1 MRRFFKVEALAKLQ
15 KILGSGKIKTQPE
28 ELFVYGYDATAGL
41 KNQMPLAVVF
51 PESTE
56 EVVEIVKWANEYK
69 IPLYP
74 RGSGTNLSGG
84 TVPTAKGVVVELN
97 RLNKIL
103 EIDLDNLTATVE
115 PGVIINDLNE
125 AVKPYG
131 LIYPPDPGTVTTATM
146 GGSVAECSGGL
157 RGLKYGV
164 TKHYIMGVE
173 AVIGTGELLKFGG
186 KTVKNV
192 TGYDLPALMVGSEG
206 TLGIITKI
214 IVKLIPA
221 PVAKKSFLAVFN
233 SIDDAGNAIAEI
245 IKNRVIPATLE
256 IMDQTTIRTV
266 EKFKNIGLPVDAQ
279 AILLVETDGYPEQ
292 VEMEAKIIRQVLE
305 KNRGEVSE
313 AKNDEERE
321 KLWEARRAA
330 LPALAQVSPTTV
342 LEDATVPRSQVPAML
357 KRLKEIS
364 EKYNLTIGTFG
375 HAGDGNLHPTILT
388 DETNR
393 EEWQRVEKAVEE
405 IFKAALEL
413 GGTLSGEHGIGMAK
427 NRFLLWEMGEAG
439 VNLLKRLKLAFDPN
453 NILNP
458 GKMA

>member
-1 MRRFFKVEALAKLQ
+1 VEALAKLQ
-15 KILGSGKIKTQPE
+15 KILGSEKVKTQRE

-131 LIYPPDPGTVTTATM
+131 LIYPPDPGTVSTATM

-221 PVAKKSFLAVFN
+221 PKAKKSFLAVFN